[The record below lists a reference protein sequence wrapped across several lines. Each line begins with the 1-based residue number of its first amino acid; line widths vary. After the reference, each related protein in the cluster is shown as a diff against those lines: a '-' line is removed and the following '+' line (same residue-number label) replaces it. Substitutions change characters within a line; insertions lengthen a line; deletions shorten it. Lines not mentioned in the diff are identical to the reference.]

1 MGDGDFAFAPAEL
14 EGLRS
19 GKWRW
24 LDTVVGRAGEQVG
37 LKYRP
42 LLCGWTSR
50 RNECLLDAPNDVL
63 VEAALW
69 LC

>member
-37 LKYRP
+37 LKYRQ
-42 LLCGWTSR
+42 LLCG
-50 RNECLLDAPNDVL
+50 
-63 VEAALW
+63 
-69 LC
+69 